1 MTSLVPLLE
10 SVARDIQPQ
19 VKSQLGGFFGGMVRA
34 YLPQTWVFRTEE
46 GAATLCVDERGAVTV
61 VPGEL
66 PSADVTIEI
75 AHDRLRR
82 LLTNRAR
89 EPPGTEPPRV
99 TTHTAKG
106 RVAFGYL
113 SDRLGIGG
121 S

>member
-1 MTSLVPLLE
+1 MSGVERVLRGVAPELE
-10 SVARDIQPQ
+10 TEVQRRLS
-19 VKSQLGGFFGGMVRA
+19 GFFGGFLRL
-34 YLPQTWVFRTEE
+34 YLPQTWVFRTEQ

-61 VPGEL
+61 APGEL
-66 PSADVTIEI
+66 PSADVTVEM
-75 AHDRLRR
+75 AYDRLRR

-113 SDRLGIGG
+113 RDRLGLGA